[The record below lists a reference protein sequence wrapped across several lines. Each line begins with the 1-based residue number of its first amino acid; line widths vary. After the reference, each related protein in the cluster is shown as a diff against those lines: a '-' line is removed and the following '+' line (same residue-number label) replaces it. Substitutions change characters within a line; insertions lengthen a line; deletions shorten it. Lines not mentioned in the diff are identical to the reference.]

1 MLLYSSNLSG
11 VMDAETISKN
21 GASPKSQMSRGN
33 ICKKA
38 YYVLLI
44 VFSLTLT
51 SCGGDDDDDGNSG
64 LSISGTIEG
73 DWDKVGLM
81 FDDDETWT
89 VTVPVSN
96 GKFSITF
103 PKPDASKL
111 ELHQGV
117 RVAGASLFASKGS
130 QSTYLLGEGTS
141 SKGHFYVTGFTYV
154 DNKLDY
160 SDSDGDEVW
169 DMKLKKGWNPIVVY
183 KDDKGILTYKCDPI
197 PSGMVWSA
205 ADGW

>member
-1 MLLYSSNLSG
+1 MLQYNSNLNE
-11 VMDAETISKN
+11 VMDAETISKK
-21 GASPKSQMSRGN
+21 GASPKSQMSRDN

-38 YYVLLI
+38 YYILLI
-44 VFSLTLT
+44 VFSLILT

-103 PKPDASKL
+103 PKPDESKM
-111 ELHQGV
+111 EFDQGV
-117 RVAGASLFASKGS
+117 RDRK
-130 QSTYLLGEGTS
+130 STRLNS
-141 SKGHFYVTGFTYV
+141 SH
-154 DNKLDY
+154 
-160 SDSDGDEVW
+160 
-169 DMKLKKGWNPIVVY
+169 
-183 KDDKGILTYKCDPI
+183 
-197 PSGMVWSA
+197 
-205 ADGW
+205 